1 MKNGGSFH
9 RFLGQFTRPG
19 TPQGPVGAAKVMIY
33 AMLTGRISDAIHLD
47 LQQARGERSNAEQGQ
62 GTAGC
67 SPNRLAILF

>member
-1 MKNGGSFH
+1 MVDLSIVFWDSLPGRVH
-9 RFLGQFTRPG
+9 R
-19 TPQGPVGAAKVMIY
+19 QGPVGAAKVMIY

-47 LQQARGERSNAEQGQ
+47 LQQAGGERSNAEQGQ